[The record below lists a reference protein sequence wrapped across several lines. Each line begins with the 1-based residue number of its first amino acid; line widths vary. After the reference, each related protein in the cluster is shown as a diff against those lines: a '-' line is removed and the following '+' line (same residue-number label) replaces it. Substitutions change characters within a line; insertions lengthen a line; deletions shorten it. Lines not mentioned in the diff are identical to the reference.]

1 MALIGIFDTGFGG
14 RYAAQR
20 LKRLRPHDELIVVD
34 DYAHAPYGSRTDDEI
49 FELTNN
55 AIRPLVM
62 ARCDVIVIACN
73 TATTTAIEQLRTAH
87 PGMPFV
93 GFEPMVKTAV
103 RTTKTNKIAI
113 LATPVTLRSQRYK
126 QLKSKWAAKCQ
137 VLEPDCSTWASRIEN
152 NTFDPAEAEQCIIDL
167 IANDVDVAVLACTHY
182 IYLRDRLQD
191 LAGTRATIIQPIE
204 SVNERISHVLQEA
217 APRQ

>member
-1 MALIGIFDTGFGG
+1 MALIGIFDTGLGG

-20 LKRLRPHDELIVVD
+20 LKRLRPHDEFIVVD
-34 DYAHAPYGSRTDDEI
+34 DYAHVPYGSRTDDEI

-62 ARCDVIVIACN
+62 VRCDVIVIACN
-73 TATTTAIEQLRTAH
+73 TATTTAIEKLRATH
-87 PGMPFV
+87 PGVPFV
-93 GFEPMVKTAV
+93 GFEPMVKTAA

-126 QLKSKWAAKCQ
+126 QLKRKWAAKCR
-137 VLEPDCSTWASRIEN
+137 VFEPDCSTWATLIEN
-152 NTFDPAEAEQCIIDL
+152 NTFDPVEAEQCIIDL
-167 IANDVDVAVLACTHY
+167 IANDVDVVALACTHY

-191 LAGTRATIIQPIE
+191 LAGTRATVIQPME
-204 SVNERISHVLQEA
+204 SVNSQIANILENAR
-217 APRQ
+217 